1 MKLNLVIPAAGLGS
15 RFKAIGNTTP
25 KPLIDISGLPMI
37 AWVVGNFE
45 LYPEDEIWVISQKQD
60 VLPARLN
67 HAFSKLGNKVHF
79 IEIEGL
85 TDGAATT
92 LQKVLDQIPPH
103 EPVICAN
110 SDQYVSANLEEF
122 VASVRGG
129 QSDGQIL
136 TMEAEGNKWSYIER
150 DQSGEIIQVVEKI
163 EVSNEATVGIY
174 GWKSVAVASD
184 SIAKMKSDEFKV
196 NGEYYVAPSYT
207 YIANGGGK
215 ISTTSIGDIE
225 NDVHGLGT
233 PEDLAIFLRNSN
245 FGDYRSRVVSSLRL
259 EKG

>member
-15 RFKAIGNTTP
+15 RFRATGNATP

-45 LYPEDEIWVISQKQD
+45 LNSEDEIWVISQKHD
-60 VLPARLN
+60 ALPSRLN
-67 HAFSKLGNKVHF
+67 ESFSKLVNKVHF

-110 SDQYVSANLEEF
+110 SDQYVSADLEEF
-122 VASVRGG
+122 VDSIRG
-129 QSDGQIL
+129 SHADGQIL
-136 TMEAEGNKWSYIER
+136 TMAAEGNKWSYIER
-150 DQSGEIIQVVEKI
+150 DQSNEIIRVVEKI

-207 YIANGGGK
+207 YIVNGGGR
-215 ISTTSIGDIE
+215 ISTTNIGNIE

-233 PEDLAIFLRNSN
+233 PEDLAIFLTNSN
-245 FGDYRSRVVSSLRL
+245 FDEYRSRVVSNLRL
-259 EKG
+259 EK

>member
-15 RFKAIGNTTP
+15 RFRAIGNATP
-25 KPLIDISGLPMI
+25 KPLIDICGLPMI

-45 LYPEDEIWVISQKQD
+45 LNPEDEIWVISQKQD
-60 VLPARLN
+60 ALPARLDEL
-67 HAFSKLGNKVHF
+67 FSKLGNKVHF

-92 LQKVLDQIPPH
+92 LQIALDQLPPH

-122 VASVRGG
+122 VGSVRSGFA
-129 QSDGQIL
+129 DGQIL
-136 TMEAEGNKWSYIER
+136 TMEAEGNKWSYVER
-150 DQSGEIIQVVEKI
+150 NPSGEIIRVVEKI

-174 GWKSVAVASD
+174 GWKSAAVASG
-184 SIAKMKSDEFKV
+184 SIAKMKSDQFKV

-207 YIANGGGK
+207 YIASSGGR
-215 ISTTSIGDIE
+215 ISTTNIGNIE

-233 PEDLAIFLRNSN
+233 PEDLAIFLNNSN
-245 FGDYRSRVVSSLRL
+245 FDEFRSRVVSRLRL
-259 EKG
+259 QK